1 MYTDRLLDAG
11 ARIDGMDPT
20 AWRSMLLE
28 RGEVLHARAHA
39 IAGYPDEITEAHAI
53 AAEARADAAE
63 AQREAD
69 RIAAEE
75 AAAWAELAASRQ
87 ATEAP

>member
-1 MYTDRLLDAG
+1 MPYADRLLDAG

-28 RGEVLHARAHA
+28 RGEALHTRAHA
-39 IAGYPDEITEAHAI
+39 IAGYPDEITETHAI
-53 AAEARADAAE
+53 AAETRADTAE
-63 AQREAD
+63 AQREAE

-75 AAAWAELAASRQ
+75 AAAWAEYTASKSNQ
-87 ATEAP
+87 